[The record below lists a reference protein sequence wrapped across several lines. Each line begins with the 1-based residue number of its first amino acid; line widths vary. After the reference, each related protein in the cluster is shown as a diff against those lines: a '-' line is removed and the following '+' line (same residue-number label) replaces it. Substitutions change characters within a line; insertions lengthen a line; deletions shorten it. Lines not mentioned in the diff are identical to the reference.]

1 MRWNKATQR
10 RLSDER
16 GTIVKDWGGRVPVAL
31 IYPNS
36 YYIGMS
42 NLGFQTI
49 YNLLNSYDDIACER
63 VFHEEE
69 SASIESGRPLSDF
82 AVLAFSI
89 STELDYFNVVQM
101 LKQSTAPL
109 FASERRNHHPL
120 VIAGGPCVTANPQPL
135 SPFFDCFAIGEGEA
149 ILPPLIEVLVGS
161 EQRSRDE
168 LLRSLSSLPGIYI
181 PTLLELYQ
189 KKPVARQW
197 VKDIDQFAT
206 TSAILTPHTEFGD
219 MYLIEVM
226 RGCQWVCRF
235 CLAGYWF
242 RPPRFRSLNRLLEQ
256 TGEGLK
262 LGKRIGL
269 LGASISDHPE
279 IEELAT
285 QLRREGAQ
293 ISVSSLRVRPLS
305 PVLLQAIAESGTA
318 TVTIAPEAGSERLRR
333 VINKGV
339 SESDIM
345 AAVDAVGE
353 QGFRQLKLYFMIGL
367 PTETAEDIDELIG
380 LVLAIKKRLDTKR
393 TATHI
398 IITIEPFVPKAG
410 TPFQWLPMASPKV
423 LSHRLSWIK
432 DALERK
438 GITVRAESV
447 SWSIVQGALSRGD
460 SKLAQVL
467 ALTEGRSLSAWR
479 LALSKLSIEAE
490 PYTGKEIPFDRKL
503 PWDVLSSGVEKDYLR
518 REMERALRGE
528 GSPACPQIECHRC
541 GVC

>member
-1 MRWNKATQR
+1 MRWDRAARR

-16 GTIVKDWGGRVPVAL
+16 GTIVKDWGGRIPVAL
-31 IYPNS
+31 IYPNT

-42 NLGFQTI
+42 NLGFHTI
-49 YNLLNSYDDIACER
+49 YSLLNSYDDIVCER
-63 VFHEEE
+63 VFCEGEL
-69 SASIESGRPLSDF
+69 ASIESGRPLSDF

-89 STELDYFNVVQM
+89 STELDYFNVVEI
-101 LKQSTAPL
+101 LKASTIPL
-109 FASERRNHHPL
+109 LASRRGNHHPL
-120 VIAGGPCVTANPQPL
+120 VIAGGPCITANPQPL
-135 SPFFDCFAIGEGEA
+135 APFFDCFAVGEGEA
-149 ILPPLIEVLVGS
+149 ILPAFIEALAGS

-168 LLRSLSSLPGIYI
+168 LLQVLSSLPGLYVTAFLDIYRN
-181 PTLLELYQ
+181 
-189 KKPVARQW
+189 KPVARQW
-197 VKDIDQFAT
+197 VKDIDDFAT

-226 RGCQWVCRF
+226 RGCQWGCRF

-256 TGEGLK
+256 AGEGLK

-269 LGASISDHPE
+269 LGASVSDHPDMDD
-279 IEELAT
+279 LAT
-285 QLRREGAQ
+285 KLQRDGAQ

-305 PVLLQAIAESGTA
+305 PVLLQALAEGGTA

-339 SESDIM
+339 SERDIV

-353 QGFRQLKLYFMIGL
+353 QGFKQLKLYFMIGL
-367 PTETAEDIDELIG
+367 PTETAEDIEELIA
-380 LVLAIKKRLDTKR
+380 LVLAVKERLDSRQTG
-393 TATHI
+393 THI
-398 IITIEPFVPKAG
+398 TITIEPFVPKAG

-432 DALERK
+432 GALERK
-438 GITVRAESV
+438 GITVRAESIP
-447 SWSIVQGALSRGD
+447 WSMVQGVLSRGD

-467 ALTEGRSLSAWR
+467 ARTDGRSLSAWR
-479 LALSKLSIEAE
+479 LALSELPIEAE
-490 PYTGKEIPFDRKL
+490 AYTGKEIPFDRAL
-503 PWDVLSSGVEKDYLR
+503 PWDVLDSGVEKHYLR
-518 REMERALRGE
+518 QEMERALRGE
-528 GSPACPQIECHRC
+528 GSPPCPHIECHRC

>member
-1 MRWNKATQR
+1 
-10 RLSDER
+10 
-16 GTIVKDWGGRVPVAL
+16 
-31 IYPNS
+31 
-36 YYIGMS
+36 
-42 NLGFQTI
+42 
-49 YNLLNSYDDIACER
+49 
-63 VFHEEE
+63 
-69 SASIESGRPLSDF
+69 
-82 AVLAFSI
+82 
-89 STELDYFNVVQM
+89 
-101 LKQSTAPL
+101 
-109 FASERRNHHPL
+109 
-120 VIAGGPCVTANPQPL
+120 
-135 SPFFDCFAIGEGEA
+135 
-149 ILPPLIEVLVGS
+149 
-161 EQRSRDE
+161 
-168 LLRSLSSLPGIYI
+168 
-181 PTLLELYQ
+181 
-189 KKPVARQW
+189 
-197 VKDIDQFAT
+197 
-206 TSAILTPHTEFGD
+206 
-219 MYLIEVM
+219 
-226 RGCQWVCRF
+226 
-235 CLAGYWF
+235 
-242 RPPRFRSLNRLLEQ
+242 
-256 TGEGLK
+256 
-262 LGKRIGL
+262 
-269 LGASISDHPE
+269 
-279 IEELAT
+279 
-285 QLRREGAQ
+285 
-293 ISVSSLRVRPLS
+293 
-305 PVLLQAIAESGTA
+305 VLLQAIAESGTA

-339 SESDIM
+339 SENDIM

-410 TPFQWLPMASPKV
+410 TPFQWLTMASPKV